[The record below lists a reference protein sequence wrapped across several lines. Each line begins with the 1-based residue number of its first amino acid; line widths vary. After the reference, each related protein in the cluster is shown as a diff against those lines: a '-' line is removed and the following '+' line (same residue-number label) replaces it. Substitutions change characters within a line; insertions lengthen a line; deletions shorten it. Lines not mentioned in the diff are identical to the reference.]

1 MFVYSEEL
9 ILAFCLSMLIGLLIG
24 ILIFILLTWISRHR
38 ASVRIST
45 RPNQSSGAAGL
56 RNLQG
61 QLGSYRSNDFNLN
74 SDSTSRA
81 GLTLQRQTS
90 VDPNE
95 LLGRSPSFQASTFRP
110 PRKKGSDEKEDENQ
124 RALLHDTTAI
134 DSVTDPYNMA
144 QSESFWLGKGS
155 LRGFLPTQTPP
166 PAYDSVIHI
175 FQETHTW
182 FHMTVCALVLFCA
195 CTFMLVITAMFYVS
209 AGWCLCF
216 WSMRFSP
223 ILLCSSLTIDV
234 PTNAGLIIIVYILLH
249 ANLIQTLCKYERIKS
264 CNK

>member
-1 MFVYSEEL
+1 MFLYSEEL
-9 ILAFCLSMLIGLLIG
+9 ILAFCLSMLVGLLIG

-56 RNLQG
+56 RNVHG
-61 QLGSYRSNDFNLN
+61 QLGVYRSNDFNLN

-81 GLTLQRQTS
+81 MLNLQRQTS

-95 LLGRSPSFQASTFRP
+95 VLGRSPSFQASTFRP
-110 PRKKGSDEKEDENQ
+110 LRKKGSDEKDENEN
-124 RALLHDTTAI
+124 ALLHDTPGT
-134 DSVTDPYNMA
+134 DSVTDPYNMG

-175 FQETHTW
+175 FHETHT
-182 FHMTVCALVLFCA
+182 
-195 CTFMLVITAMFYVS
+195 
-209 AGWCLCF
+209 
-216 WSMRFSP
+216 
-223 ILLCSSLTIDV
+223 
-234 PTNAGLIIIVYILLH
+234 
-249 ANLIQTLCKYERIKS
+249 
-264 CNK
+264 